1 MPGQKDT
8 ADLVADLE
16 KRIDTMQT
24 MDDGELGSFGRL
36 DWAILVVIS
45 IVIPVIAVVLA
56 R

>member
-1 MPGQKDT
+1 MHRQENN

-16 KRIDTMQT
+16 KRIDTLQA
-24 MDDGELGSFGRL
+24 MDDGELGSFSRL
-36 DWAILVVIS
+36 DWAILVLLS